1 MNQHSCRCDHSPDLI
16 DNNSVTPLYDFDNP
30 IYHAEEEGEEDC
42 ELPKELARLLKQE
55 EKVIQPHEE
64 QVEIVNLGTEEVR
77 KEVKV
82 GATLEVNVK
91 NRMVALLKEYV
102 DIFAWSYQ
110 DMPGLDIDIVVHKL
124 PLRADCLPMKQK
136 LRRTRPEMAM
146 KIKEEVQKQ
155 LDVGFLAVTNYPP
168 WVGTLCPYRRRMEK

>member
-16 DNNSVTPLYDFDNP
+16 DNNPVTPSYDFDNP
-30 IYHAEEEGEEDC
+30 IYHAEEEGKEDC

-82 GATLEVNVK
+82 GAALEVNVK
-91 NRMVALLKEYV
+91 RRMVALLKEYV
-102 DIFAWSYQ
+102 DIFLVLSGYA
-110 DMPGLDIDIVVHKL
+110 
-124 PLRADCLPMKQK
+124 RA
-136 LRRTRPEMAM
+136 
-146 KIKEEVQKQ
+146 
-155 LDVGFLAVTNYPP
+155 G
-168 WVGTLCPYRRRMEK
+168 YRYRGA